1 MITRLTS
8 GVGIGLKIAK
18 DERTKC
24 KSRSYHGKIDLEV
37 NFEAALEVE
46 DAAEVVAGG
55 AVGSSRRGGGQIGLN
70 MQRNSTYPW
79 LSMQSMH
86 GCGVHE

>member
-1 MITRLTS
+1 MSAPSAGVDHITEKLTS
-8 GVGIGLKIAK
+8 
-18 DERTKC
+18 
-24 KSRSYHGKIDLEV
+24 RS

-46 DAAEVVAGG
+46 DAAEDVAGG

-70 MQRNSTYPW
+70 MQGNSTYPW